1 MNKTTALC
9 CTAALALVIAY
20 SCSQKEKQNF
30 KAPPSQEESDAK
42 AERKSS
48 PASAEKEVS
57 SEVGS
62 KDKADETTPHSLST
76 TAAQNFDKD
85 GMKFIRT
92 ADVKFEVNNVP
103 EATYAMEDITSR
115 YGGFVTYTALNST
128 VDRKETVPI
137 SADSALDITYYT
149 VQNDITLRLPNTRMD
164 SALRAMTVLV
174 EFLDHRIVRA
184 DEVSGQQLANDMSA
198 HRNEEHA
205 RNMLRYMENK
215 QVKSQDI
222 TEANAQALLQQA
234 QADDAKVANR
244 TLDNQIKYST
254 LHFLI
259 YQHQSV
265 RKVKV
270 ANETDITRYKPSL
283 LIQLRDAFVSGWD
296 IVSNVVVFL
305 THLWAFILIGVVAW
319 IIYRRR
325 RV

>member
-20 SCSQKEKQNF
+20 SCSQKQKDNYKSPVSREETESKEKQ
-30 KAPPSQEESDAK
+30 
-42 AERKSS
+42 KSS
-48 PASAEKEVS
+48 PASTKKDVS
-57 SEVGS
+57 SEAGANE
-62 KDKADETTPHSLST
+62 KDEEAPHALST

-92 ADVKFEVNNVP
+92 ADIKFEVNNVP

-128 VDRKETVPI
+128 IDRKETVPI
-137 SADSALDITYYT
+137 SRDSALDITYYT

-174 EFLDHRIVRA
+174 DFLDHRIVRA

-222 TEANAQALLQQA
+222 TEADAQALQQQT
-234 QADDAKVANR
+234 QADDARIANR

-270 ANETDITRYKPSL
+270 ANETDLTWYKPSL
-283 LIQLRDAFVSGWD
+283 LIQLRDAFVSGWE
-296 IVSNVVVFL
+296 IVSNVLVFL
-305 THLWAFILIGVVAW
+305 AHLWAFILIGIVAW
-319 IIYRRR
+319 FVYRRR

>member
-20 SCSQKEKQNF
+20 SCSNK
-30 KAPPSQEESDAK
+30 KAEGKYKSENRKAPSQEGYE
-42 AERKSS
+42 EKSPS
-48 PASAEKEVS
+48 SRTEAVSAMDTAV
-57 SEVGS
+57 S
-62 KDKADETTPHSLST
+62 KDEAAPHSLST